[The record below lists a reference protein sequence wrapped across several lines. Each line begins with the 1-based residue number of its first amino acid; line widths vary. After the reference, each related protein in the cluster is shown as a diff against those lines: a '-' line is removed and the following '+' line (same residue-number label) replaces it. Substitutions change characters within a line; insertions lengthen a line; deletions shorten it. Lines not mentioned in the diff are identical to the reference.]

1 MATAS
6 FHELVTDNPR
16 IQKFKLVFKFTPN
29 MLITFKSFMTDAV
42 IIQKSVHWFAEQFPY
57 DNGLRPERVNHFNL
71 KCSLDTV

>member
-42 IIQKSVHWFAEQFPY
+42 II
-57 DNGLRPERVNHFNL
+57 
-71 KCSLDTV
+71 